1 MSFRLALAWA
11 GVDANNHLHQQAIIK
26 AENDRFEDNGE
37 SAQARFRRKMMEA
50 RAEDYGEI
58 PRMPLDL
65 D

>member
-1 MSFRLALAWA
+1 MSFKLALAWA
-11 GVDANNHLHQQAIIK
+11 GVDENNYMHQQAIIK
-26 AENDRFEDNGE
+26 ADNERFEDDGE

>member
-11 GVDANNHLHQQAIIK
+11 GVDGNNHKHQQAIIK
-26 AENDRFEDNGE
+26 AENERFEDTGE
-37 SAQARFRRKMMEA
+37 SVQARFRRKMMEA

-58 PRMPLDL
+58 PSVPLDL